1 MGYWGCEAHSLG
13 DSLLCCTACTLQSR
27 LDECSQETLYR
38 KKDLKAGQFMNCCK
52 EIYKGLE
59 YRGREA

>member
-1 MGYWGCEAHSLG
+1 MGYQGCEARSLG
-13 DSLLCCTACTLQSR
+13 DSLLCCTACTLQSW

-38 KKDLKAGQFMNCCK
+38 EKDLKSGQFMNCCK
-52 EIYKGLE
+52 EICRGLE